1 MLNLKTNQSGAM
13 FVTALIVTAIFLASA
28 IGLVSLGLYR
38 YKLYLQETAKQQAL
52 HIAEAG
58 INYYRWHLAHE
69 PNDFFDGTG
78 GDPGELGAP
87 YGPYEHAY
95 AAPSSNLTGVF
106 KLEITPPVS
115 NSTIVRIKSTGWT
128 DNYPNIKRMVEARY
142 GMPSLAKYS
151 FLTNSDVWFG
161 DTESVRGEMHS
172 NGGVRMDGTN
182 DSLVASARNNY
193 ICTTSFG
200 CTSTNCGAPCAW
212 IAGTGCQCPGVWGAG
227 AGSALWNYPVPIV
240 DFNTITMDIAEFK
253 AGALVFGSSG
263 GGNKGYHIIFQ
274 ANGTFNIYI
283 INSLKS
289 TVKQRNDSW
298 TNWENIA
305 EEINTETYSDNVSIP
320 ANGQLFFEDDVWVEG
335 TVNGR
340 VTLVAARL
348 PDNVNQRK
356 SIIINNNINYL
367 ARDGNH
373 ILGLIAQKHVKVPRY
388 APTDLT
394 IDAILL
400 AQNGRVF
407 RNRYWTPLI
416 KNNIEVYGGIITN
429 QTWTWTWVDG
439 AGNTT
444 DGYQN
449 TVSIYD
455 RNGYYSPPPS
465 FPTTGEYVFIS
476 WEEK

>member
-1 MLNLKTNQSGAM
+1 
-13 FVTALIVTAIFLASA
+13 
-28 IGLVSLGLYR
+28 
-38 YKLYLQETAKQQAL
+38 
-52 HIAEAG
+52 
-58 INYYRWHLAHE
+58 
-69 PNDFFDGTG
+69 
-78 GDPGELGAP
+78 
-87 YGPYEHAY
+87 
-95 AAPSSNLTGVF
+95 PSSDSSGVF
-106 KLEITPPVS
+106 SLEITPPVS
-115 NSTIVRIKSTGWT
+115 SSTIVRIKSTGWVN
-128 DNYPNIKRMVEARY
+128 NYPLVKRTIEARC

-161 DTESVRGEMHS
+161 NAESVRGEMHS

-182 DSLVASARNNY
+182 DSLVTSNRNTY
-193 ICTTSFG
+193 ICSTDFG
-200 CTSTNCGAPCAW
+200 CDIANCNAPCAW

-227 AGSALWNYPVPIV
+227 PNSALWNYPVPIV
-240 DFNTITMDIAEFK
+240 DFNTITMDIAEFR
-253 AGALVFGSSG
+253 AGALDFGSSG
-263 GGNKGYHIIFQ
+263 GGNNGYHIIFQ
-274 ANGTFNIYI
+274 ANGTFDVYI
-283 INSLKS
+283 INSLKPA
-289 TVKQRNDSW
+289 VKQRNDSW
-298 TNWENIA
+298 TGWANIA
-305 EEINTETYSDNVSIP
+305 EEINTETYSNNVSIP

-335 TVNGR
+335 AVNGR

-407 RNRYWTPLI
+407 RNQYNTPLI
-416 KNNIEVYGGIITN
+416 KNSIEVYGGIITN

-439 AGNTT
+439 LGNTT

-455 RNGYYSPPPS
+455 SNAYYSPPPS
-465 FPTTGEYVFIS
+465 FPTTSEYVFIS